1 MRIGES
7 IMAFRVNPRKNR
19 GFTLIELMI
28 VVVIIGILAAI
39 AFPSYNSYVA
49 RARRADAR
57 AQLLQIAQYM
67 QRFYSANDSY
77 STNRAGANVLTVMP
91 ANLLR
96 SPGDTNTPAVYQLNT
111 AIAAPGTNAITASAT
126 DFTLTMSPVAGGP
139 AANDPCGSFTLTAA
153 GVRGVSNATLSRD
166 ECWK

>member
-1 MRIGES
+1 MI
-7 IMAFRVNPRKNR
+7 APTFNAKKYR

-28 VVVIIGILAAI
+28 VVVIIGILAAVAI
-39 AFPSYNSYVA
+39 PSYNSYVA

-57 AQLLQIAQYM
+57 AQLLQVAQFM

-77 STNRAGANVLTVMP
+77 STNRAGVAVLTAMP
-91 ANLLR
+91 ESLRR
-96 SPGDTNTPAVYQLNT
+96 SPGDTTTAAVYQLNT
-111 AIAAPGTNAITASAT
+111 AIAAAGNYAINATAT
-126 DFTLTMSPVAGGP
+126 DFTLTMSPVTGGP

-153 GVRGVSNATLSRD
+153 GVRGVSNATSSRD